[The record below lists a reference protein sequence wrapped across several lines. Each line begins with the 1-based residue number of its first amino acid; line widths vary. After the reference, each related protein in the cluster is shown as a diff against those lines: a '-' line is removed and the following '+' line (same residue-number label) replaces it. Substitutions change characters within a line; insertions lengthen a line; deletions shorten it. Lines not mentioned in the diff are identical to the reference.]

1 MLLPLRGSLHQ
12 TQPFGNDK
20 EYHYFQVFREKLVPQ
35 LNGAFVA
42 PIWDRIVLQQ
52 CHNEPFI
59 RDAVIALAALTMSS
73 MVAHSDS
80 PTHTGHYEC
89 AFQQYDRA
97 LSDMR
102 KVLANG
108 DYSLR
113 GLLIACLLVFCFES
127 YQGNQDVAIAQAT
140 SGYKLLQTSTS
151 GSRTKFQNTPL
162 EDELVH
168 TFSRLDLHVM
178 TVLDIHGLE
187 VHRIG
192 KDEAA
197 DTVSAMPESFADLF
211 EAQVYWEIVQR
222 RAAHV
227 IHLATSSITD
237 GIGACVYHV
246 TKSEEDNRTDFGP
259 SLHSPFTTFAL
270 SSECRRQIMNHAQE
284 LWRWRTAFRALLV
297 SLDSN
302 TKSTAAVLEVNA
314 AATQIL
320 LEALLAE
327 NECALDSFLPD
338 FRTILSFTRTFLHD
352 NTSRLLPVGYS
363 IELCILP
370 AMYVVVQMCRDKA
383 IRGEILELLHS
394 HPRREGIWDSR
405 LIAAIGTWIKDVEE
419 QGADGDF
426 IPEYSRIR
434 ITKIRTDAKK
444 KNAKVQCMK
453 RVGKDDE
460 RMIVME
466 TTINW

>member
-1 MLLPLRGSLHQ
+1 M
-12 TQPFGNDK
+12 
-20 EYHYFQVFREKLVPQ
+20 FREKLVPQ

-42 PIWDRIVLQQ
+42 PIWDHIVLQQ

-73 MVAHSDS
+73 TVARSDS
-80 PTHTGHYEC
+80 PPHVDHYEC
-89 AFQQYDRA
+89 ALQQYDKA

-102 KVLANG
+102 KVSANG
-108 DYSLR
+108 NYSLR
-113 GLLIACLLVFCFES
+113 ELLIGCLLVFCFES
-127 YQGNQDVAIAQAT
+127 YQGNQDIAIAQAK
-140 SGYKLLQTSTS
+140 SGYKLLQDSTS
-151 GSRTKFQNTPL
+151 GSRMQFPNTPI
-162 EDELVH
+162 EEELVH

-178 TVLDIHGLE
+178 TVLDVHGLE
-187 VHRIG
+187 AHQIG

-197 DTVSAMPESFADLF
+197 DTVAAMPERFADLF
-211 EAQVYWEIVQR
+211 EAQLYWEIVQR
-222 RAAHV
+222 RAAHI
-227 IHLATSSITD
+227 IHLTTASVTD

-246 TKSEEDNRTDFGP
+246 TKSEEDKRTDFGP
-259 SLHSPFTTFAL
+259 SLHTPFTAFTV
-270 SSECRRQIMNHAQE
+270 SSEMRCEIMEHAQE
-284 LWRWRTAFRALLV
+284 LWRWRTAFRALLGF
-297 SLDSN
+297 LDSN
-302 TKSTAAVLEVNA
+302 VRSTAAVLEVNA

-338 FRTILSFTRTFLHD
+338 FKTILSFTKTFLHG
-352 NTSRLLPVGYS
+352 NTTRLLPIGYS

-383 IRGEILELLHS
+383 IRGEILKLLHS

-405 LIAAIGTWIKDVEE
+405 LIAEIGTWIKDVEE
-419 QGADGDF
+419 RGADGDF

-434 ITKIRTDAKK
+434 ITKIRADAKK

-453 RVGKDDE
+453 RVSKDDE